1 MASSH
6 YSLGQLLR
14 KLNRLKD
21 AEQSYRTAQSILTEL
36 TQQFPAVK
44 DYFDSLASSHNGL
57 GNLLADGEQLE
68 QALEQYRLA
77 ASLRERLVRE
87 HPQIPEYS
95 IDLAG
100 VYCNTASKLFDANK
114 PADSLVWFGKAIELL
129 EPIYQSPTKSRKCA
143 SYLEDCYQGRSLA
156 LDKLQRHARGES
168 DWDKYVG
175 FKAPVDKTR
184 WLTKRWKRL
193 LRQGM
198 VKEAIERVDELTK
211 LPSQDADL
219 WYEFA
224 CIYSLAADRSP
235 TMHVAYADRAWSC

>member
-114 PADSLVWFGKAIELL
+114 QPIAWYGL
-129 EPIYQSPTKSRKCA
+129 EKPLNCSSPFTNRQPNRESARATSKIVTK
-143 SYLEDCYQGRSLA
+143 GG
-156 LDKLQRHARGES
+156 H
-168 DWDKYVG
+168 
-175 FKAPVDKTR
+175 
-184 WLTKRWKRL
+184 
-193 LRQGM
+193 
-198 VKEAIERVDELTK
+198 
-211 LPSQDADL
+211 
-219 WYEFA
+219 
-224 CIYSLAADRSP
+224 
-235 TMHVAYADRAWSC
+235 